1 MTQAPMMQ
9 RPIQAPMNAAA
20 PSRRAPRGMTL
31 IEVMIAIVILSG
43 AMLGLAKFGGQFEHA
58 TATASDMS
66 LASDLAVARVEQ
78 IKAFR
83 TYSTLVATYNNIT
96 ETYATDPVYNG
107 FSRLTKATR
116 CNLCPTAANDYIT
129 VTVTVSGRSLSAPIS
144 KTTIIA
150 VF

>member
-1 MTQAPMMQ
+1 MTT
-9 RPIQAPMNAAA
+9 
-20 PSRRAPRGMTL
+20 SRTHINTRISRGMTL
-31 IEVMIAIVILSG
+31 IEVMIAIVIMSG
-43 AMLGLAKFGGQFEHA
+43 AMIGLAKFGGQFEHT

-83 TYSTLVATYNNIT
+83 VYTSLVATYNNIT
-96 ETYATDPVYNG
+96 ETYASDPVYKG
-107 FSRLTKATR
+107 FTRVTKVTHCAG
-116 CNLCPTAANDYIT
+116 CPTATNDYTT
-129 VTVTVSGRSLSAPIS
+129 VTVTVSGRSLVAPIS

>member
-1 MTQAPMMQ
+1 MKA
-9 RPIQAPMNAAA
+9 RI
-20 PSRRAPRGMTL
+20 RRGMTL
-31 IEVMIAIVILSG
+31 IEVMIAIVIMSG
-43 AMLGLAKFGGQFEHA
+43 AMIGLAKFGGQFEHT

-83 TYSTLVATYNNIT
+83 VYTSLVATYNNVT
-96 ETYATDPVYNG
+96 ETYTTDPVYKG
-107 FSRLTKATR
+107 FTRVTKVTHCA
-116 CNLCPTAANDYIT
+116 LCPTATNDYTT
-129 VTVTVSGRSLSAPIS
+129 VTATVSGRSLVAPIS